1 MARHRWWV
9 IATWLVALVALAV
22 PAATLHD
29 VYRDVFTVP
38 GTNSQESTNLLEQRF
53 PSQQEPT
60 ASIVFAA
67 KPGATLTGA
76 ADKAAIAAVLAA
88 VQKQTGVASVT
99 NPFGQL
105 PRVSGNGRIAVA
117 TVNYTGTF
125 ATVPKGAFVAL
136 ETAGAPARA
145 AGLEVQYGGP
155 VVDIQNQNSNDGC
168 FD

>member
-1 MARHRWWV
+1 
-9 IATWLVALVALAV
+9 
-22 PAATLHD
+22 
-29 VYRDVFTVP
+29 
-38 GTNSQESTNLLEQRF
+38 
-53 PSQQEPT
+53 
-60 ASIVFAA
+60 

-117 TVNYTGTF
+117 TV
-125 ATVPKGAFVAL
+125 PKGAFVAL
-136 ETAGAPARA
+136 EAAGAPARA

-155 VVDIQNQNSNDGC
+155 VVDIQNQDSNDTADMIGIIVAVVILL
-168 FD
+168 FLFGTLLAAILPIGVALLAVAASSMTLLL